1 MSGLLYAAT
10 LVTALGCGLVA
21 GVFFTFST
29 FVMRALLELP
39 PAQGMAAM
47 QSINRSAISPFLMVA
62 LFGTALAC
70 LGLAV
75 WAALSWDQP
84 SSVWLVMGGVLYLV
98 GAIAVTIAC
107 NVPLNDA
114 LAALDPG
121 TADAAGHWARYAS
134 NWTTWNHVRGL
145 AALGAAALL
154 MVGLAGRVTGTGA

>member
-1 MSGLLYAAT
+1 MSELLYAAT

-21 GVFFTFST
+21 RVFFTFST

-39 PAQGMAAM
+39 GAQGMAAM
-47 QSINRSAISPFLMVA
+47 QSINRSAINPFFMVA

-84 SSVWLVMGGVLYLV
+84 PSGWLATGSVLYLV
-98 GAIAVTIAC
+98 GAIAVTIVC

-114 LAALDPG
+114 LATLDRG
-121 TADAAGHWARYAS
+121 TSDTAGRWAGYAS
-134 NWTTWNHVRGL
+134 SWTVWYHVRGL
-145 AALGAAALL
+145 SALGAAALL
-154 MVGLAGRVTGTGA
+154 LIGLAVG